1 MSDTA
6 AINYTSL
13 ELKPMGCD
21 SALLKSLPRFLL
33 RFTPSDHF
41 EGNLDIVLPDY
52 IRTYTL
58 YYFVVHRQ
66 MNIPNWYS
74 TTGIFIIRK
83 RREEQFAGQL
93 PVRSVT
99 NCFSR

>member
-52 IRTYTL
+52 IRTYT
-58 YYFVVHRQ
+58 Y
-66 MNIPNWYS
+66 
-74 TTGIFIIRK
+74 TDK
-83 RREEQFAGQL
+83 
-93 PVRSVT
+93 
-99 NCFSR
+99 